1 MATKVKGK
9 TILNTT
15 RSSSERW
22 IHFAETDELVNG
34 KMRYK
39 VADFVASDH
48 PQRDV
53 VISWMT
59 EKNIPLSAG
68 EVPVPTVEI
77 PAGEV
82 PSSDIVRKMVDQ
94 VREIIHS
101 QPPGVQRET
110 LVAMVYGD
118 ANVKFGKGI
127 TRKIRKDV
135 RELIGARLAS
145 LPAA

>member
-1 MATKVKGK
+1 VAKKVIGK
-9 TILNTT
+9 TILNIT

-22 IHFAETDELVNG
+22 THFAESDELVNG
-34 KMRYK
+34 KLRYK

-48 PQRDV
+48 PQREA

-59 EKNIPLSAG
+59 EKNIQVGTGTS
-68 EVPVPTVEI
+68 
-77 PAGEV
+77 PAD
-82 PSSDIVRKMVDQ
+82 DIVKKMVDQ

-101 QPPGVQRET
+101 QPPGATRET
-110 LVAMVYGD
+110 IVAMVYGD

-127 TRKIRKDV
+127 TRKIRKGV